1 MRNLEKLGEDSNYC
15 KNPGGF
21 RKFSAANLNCC
32 KSKIRDMCQSDK
44 FACPLDCKNPWM
56 SSAGYMPLDKVNQF
70 SANDLSKYMVKSNVG
85 SFISIEKQPK
95 IIYFSLSNNSLNMW
109 NSEENQVNVTTKT
122 LFIFKVFKG
131 IFPAHKSLHVHF

>member
-1 MRNLEKLGEDSNYC
+1 
-15 KNPGGF
+15 
-21 RKFSAANLNCC
+21 
-32 KSKIRDMCQSDK
+32 
-44 FACPLDCKNPWM
+44 M